1 MTMSADLSVRNS
13 TAAQQR
19 ASDTLLRCLGGAT
32 VLLRLPTPAVA
43 GSDEEQ
49 LGETTPTYEDIPL
62 SPTVF
67 RRLRPKLSD
76 GAVNRYELL
85 ISATSVQAQLGLLQ
99 LSSTSQL
106 FAMASG
112 IFVDGELMLIEAAA
126 EAEAFGRPYLYRL
139 IVRGPQNQPL

>member
-19 ASDTLLRCLGGAT
+19 ASDALLRCLGGAT
-32 VLLRLPTPAVA
+32 VLLRLPTPAVT
-43 GSDEEQ
+43 GSDGEQ
-49 LGETTPTYEDIPL
+49 LGKTTPAYEDIPL

-99 LSSTSQL
+99 LSLISQL